1 MWVVRKF
8 HRLSLPHLMG
18 LPAKMQMV
26 PILPVSLVTFIL

>member
-8 HRLSLPHLMG
+8 HRLSLPHLIG

-26 PILPVSLVTFIL
+26 PNLVSLVMFIL